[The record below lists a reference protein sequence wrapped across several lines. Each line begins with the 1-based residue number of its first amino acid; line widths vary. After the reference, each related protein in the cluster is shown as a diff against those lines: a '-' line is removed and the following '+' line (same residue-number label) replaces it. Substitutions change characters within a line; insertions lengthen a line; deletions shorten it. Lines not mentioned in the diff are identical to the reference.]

1 MAKDDYDTIVYKI
14 LLYLYAC
21 LKRKIIFDKTT
32 FFKAIDKDEICD
44 EYLADVLYFMKTEG
58 LIDHLVFVKAWGNV
72 RILSSDYRDMEITV
86 AGIHY
91 LQENNIMKQIKD
103 QLSGVPGIIAE
114 LISLMM

>member
-21 LKRKIIFDKTT
+21 LKRKIVFDRTT
-32 FFKAIDKDEICD
+32 FFKAIDKDAICD
-44 EYLADVLYFMKTEG
+44 EYLADILYFMKEEG
-58 LIDHLVFVKAWGNV
+58 LISNLAIVKAWGNV
-72 RILSSDYRDMEITV
+72 RILASDYCDIEITV

-91 LQENNIMKQIKD
+91 LQENNIMKQIRN
-103 QLSGVPGIIAE
+103 QLSGAPGIIAE